1 MHDSARNCKG
11 TGIYCERRRYLSDRF
26 LYAFIIVGS
35 SVFMSITKTAF
46 LIIIVLGLLVPFAHA
61 ENIKN
66 VGITLDI
73 KIDSLVSETNK
84 YLFSTPLTGNTINYT
99 VDGTVSN
106 IRVFDDSQQ
115 LDYALNNNTIQIFL
129 RGSTNTIT
137 ISYDAADVI
146 FRSDSVS
153 HFFTE
158 YMFDQDVN
166 LSVQL
171 KLPAGYGIYQNSY
184 KPANAIIGSD
194 GERIIISWDEYG
206 NDVLFSVKYTNL
218 GGGNNIILFIV
229 AIIMLAAIIYL
240 YLHSRKKMREE
251 FISGFREDEK
261 KTIEY
266 LEQRKIALQSDLQ
279 KEFKFSRAK
288 ATRIVMKLEEK
299 GLVRKQ
305 RYGRTNRLYWIKK

>member
-1 MHDSARNCKG
+1 MNAVR
-11 TGIYCERRRYLSDRF
+11 
-26 LYAFIIVGS
+26 AV
-35 SVFMSITKTAF
+35 
-46 LIIIVLGLLVPFAHA
+46 LLVVVVFALLPFAHA

-66 VGITLDI
+66 VDITLDI
-73 KIDSLVSETNK
+73 KTDSLVSEANK
-84 YLFSTPLTGNTINYT
+84 YFFSTPLTGNTINYT

-115 LDYALNNNTIQIFL
+115 LEYTLNNNTIQIFL
-129 RGSTNTIT
+129 RGSANTIT

-146 FRSDSVS
+146 FRSDSVN

-158 YMFDQDVN
+158 YTFDQDVN

-171 KLPAGYGIYQNSY
+171 KLPAGYVIYQNSY
-184 KPANAIIGSD
+184 RPVNAIIGSD
-194 GERIIISWDEYG
+194 GERIILTWNEYSS
-206 NDVLFSVKYTNL
+206 DVLFSVKYANF
-218 GGGNNIILFIV
+218 GGGNNITLFI
-229 AIIMLAAIIYL
+229 ATIIMLAVIIYM

-288 ATRIVMKLEEK
+288 ATRIVMHLEAK

-305 RYGRTNRLYWIKK
+305 RYGRTNRLYWLKK